1 MKHRRDTN
9 PTNRRPSHILLIMM
23 AAMLVAA
30 IGVGVYGLILA
41 PDNTPESPPSASP
54 PTTTMPP
61 PAAPP
66 SSPGSSRKD
75 PEVFARRAA
84 TMLFDWDTATMN
96 PSDVTDKLMALAD
109 PTGQES
115 AGLAS
120 DIANSLP
127 DQTTWTNLRSKTTTQ
142 RLEIDTVTVPGSW
155 ADVLGQAK
163 PGQMLPGTLAYTVT
177 GTRHRDGT
185 WGDQSV
191 VYTAPITFTMFIA
204 CAPTFPEC
212 HLLRLSLPDQPLK

>member
-1 MKHRRDTN
+1 
-9 PTNRRPSHILLIMM
+9 
-23 AAMLVAA
+23 
-30 IGVGVYGLILA
+30 
-41 PDNTPESPPSASP
+41 
-54 PTTTMPP
+54 
-61 PAAPP
+61 
-66 SSPGSSRKD
+66 
-75 PEVFARRAA
+75 
-84 TMLFDWDTATMN
+84 MLFDWDTATMN

-120 DIANSLP
+120 DIANYLP

-142 RLEIDTVTVPGSW
+142 HLEIDTVTVPGSW
-155 ADVLGQAK
+155 ADALGQAK

-177 GTRHRDGT
+177 GTRHRDGA
-185 WGDQSV
+185 WGDQPV

-204 CAPTFPEC
+204 CTPTFPEC